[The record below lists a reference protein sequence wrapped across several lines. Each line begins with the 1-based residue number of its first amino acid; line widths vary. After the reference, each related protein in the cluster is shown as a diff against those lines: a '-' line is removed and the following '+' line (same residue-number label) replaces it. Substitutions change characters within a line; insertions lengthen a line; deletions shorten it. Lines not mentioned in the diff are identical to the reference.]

1 MNPIRGVL
9 FHAVGG
15 LAARDFYLAVG
26 RHPPGRVY
34 HELHLVRLA
43 RPQEQDLCRLW
54 PGL

>member
-1 MNPIRGVL
+1 MNPILGVL

-15 LAARDFYLAVG
+15 LAARGFHPAVG

-43 RPQEQDLCRLW
+43 RPQEQDLCKLW